1 MGIDPTIAVSLR
13 SGERAAAELAAIPDT
28 EALRSADLAIM
39 RSDLN
44 DCVGVQSSFEKNI
57 RRTAERYYDGSQ
69 PDFAD
74 ASVMELF
81 AYCVARE
88 DLARGDLQSEAEF
101 VQR

>member
-1 MGIDPTIAVSLR
+1 MGIDPTIAVGLR

-44 DCVGVQSSFEKNI
+44 DCVGIGSRFEEDIQRLAKK
-57 RRTAERYYDGSQ
+57 YYDGSQ
-69 PDFAD
+69 PDFAN
-74 ASVMELF
+74 ASVRELF